1 MSPTAQKRR
10 IDAMPSIPQLE
21 RPLTSRALRAIE
33 ASDDAAAALNDE
45 FLGTEHLLLGLLADD
60 RSLAAQI
67 LAQHGVT
74 AASVRASVVAARRP
88 TRGK

>member
-1 MSPTAQKRR
+1 MA
-10 IDAMPSIPQLE
+10 SIPQLA
-21 RPLTSRALRAIE
+21 RPLTSRALRALE

-45 FLGTEHLLLGLLADD
+45 FLGTEHLVLGLLADS

-74 AASVRASVVAARRP
+74 AESVRASVVAARRLAH
-88 TRGK
+88 G